1 MNELALPDP
10 SREPIPAGWSES
22 LLQRLADL
30 EDVGTLDSGR
40 ATIAGYI
47 AAYRAKG
54 TDTRELQRGERF
66 VEVRIGELLGPAPQW
81 GGDRSEASSL
91 QNLPEGMD
99 KARAS
104 EFRQLAAWRDLV
116 IEWVRAGTLG
126 RAKLLANVRALA
138 AAPTT
143 EESLAELPGF
153 PVLYAD
159 PPWQYEHVETTD
171 SRAIENQYTT
181 MTAAELGELAVP
193 VAEHAV
199 LFLWATNPKLPEAL
213 SVMQAWGF
221 GYRTNMVWV
230 KDRIGMGY
238 YVRGQHELLLIGKR
252 GELPVP
258 APSDRP
264 ASVIQA
270 PRTEHSAKPELVYDL
285 IERMYPGL
293 AKVELFA
300 RQARPGWAAWGHQAE
315 AVA

>member
-1 MNELALPDP
+1 MSELALPDP
-10 SREPIPAGWSES
+10 TREPIPAGWSEA
-22 LLQRLADL
+22 LLERLTQV
-30 EDVGTLDSGR
+30 EDVSTLDSGR

-54 TDTRELQRGERF
+54 ADTRELQRGERF
-66 VEVRIGELLGPAPQW
+66 VEVRIGELLGPPRP
-81 GGDRSEASSL
+81 GERTDLSPTGDR
-91 QNLPEGMD
+91 LPAD
-99 KARAS
+99 RAY
-104 EFRQLAAWRDLV
+104 EFRQLAAHRDRV
-116 IEWVRAGTLG
+116 IAWIRAGVLG
-126 RAKLLANVRALA
+126 RRKLLANVRALA
-138 AAPTT
+138 AGPTA
-143 EESLAELPGF
+143 EQNLDELPEF

-181 MTAAELGELAVP
+181 MTAGALANMAVP

-213 SVMQAWGF
+213 QVMAAWGF

-270 PRTEHSAKPELVYDL
+270 PRTEHSAKPEVVYDL
-285 IERMYPGL
+285 IEQMYPGL

-300 RQARPGWAAWGHQAE
+300 RQQRPGWAAWGHQAE

>member
-1 MNELALPDP
+1 MSELALPDP
-10 SREPIPAGWSES
+10 TREPVPAGWSEA
-22 LLQRLADL
+22 LLERLPDVAD
-30 EDVGTLDSGR
+30 VVALDSGR

-54 TDTRELQRGERF
+54 ADTRELQRGERF
-66 VEVRIGELLGPAPQW
+66 VEVRIGELLGPAPQR
-81 GGDRSEASSL
+81 GGAREAGANSGESL
-91 QNLPEGMD
+91 D
-99 KARAS
+99 SARAA
-104 EFRQLAAWRDLV
+104 EFRQLAAYRDRV
-116 IEWVRAGTLG
+116 IAWVRAGVLG
-126 RAKLLANVRALA
+126 RAKLLANIRALA
-138 AAPTT
+138 AGPTT
-143 EESLAELPGF
+143 EEDLAELPEF

-171 SRAIENQYTT
+171 LRAIENQYTT
-181 MTAAELGELAVP
+181 MTAGALADLTVP

-213 SVMQAWGF
+213 QVMAAWGF
-221 GYRTNMVWV
+221 AYRTNMVWV

-264 ASVIQA
+264 SSLIQA
-270 PRTEHSAKPELVYDL
+270 PRSEHSAKPEIVYDL

-300 RQARPGWAAWGHQAE
+300 RQQRPGWASWGHQAE

>member
-1 MNELALPDP
+1 MTAELALPDP
-10 SREPIPAGWSES
+10 TRGEPVPAGWSEA
-22 LLQRLADL
+22 LLERVADVA
-30 EDVGTLDSGR
+30 DVSALDSGR

-54 TDTRELQRGERF
+54 ADTRELQRGERF
-66 VEVRIGELLGPAPQW
+66 VEVRIGELLGPPRPGERTDLNPSLAN
-81 GGDRSEASSL
+81 DR
-91 QNLPEGMD
+91 LP
-99 KARAS
+99 AQTAY
-104 EFRQLAAWRDLV
+104 EFRQLAAYRERV
-116 IEWVRAGTLG
+116 IAWVRAGVLG
-126 RAKLLANVRALA
+126 RAKLLANIRALA
-138 AAPTT
+138 AGPST
-143 EESLAELPGF
+143 EEDLAALPEF

-171 SRAIENQYTT
+171 LRAIENQYTT
-181 MTAAELGELAVP
+181 MTAGALADLAVP

-213 SVMQAWGF
+213 SVMDAWGF
-221 GYRTNMVWV
+221 AYRTNMVWV

-238 YVRGQHELLLIGKR
+238 YARGQHELLLIGKR

-270 PRTEHSAKPELVYDL
+270 PRTEHSAKPEIVYDL

-293 AKVELFA
+293 AKVELFQ
-300 RQARPGWAAWGHQAE
+300 REPRDGWVGWGHQAE